1 MAHLPLNNN
10 PVFELGMEAMTKDTP
25 GSYEEFNSRYI
36 QMLENLLY
44 LERNKQDAINEGYD
58 GRDLEMTFAQLKE
71 KVKTGD
77 FSGLHLYDYID
88 FTTTYGEKVR
98 AEIMGF
104 NTMFN
109 VGSMAIRRPHIL
121 LQTRDCLF
129 DTRRYNSTATNS
141 GGFDSSELKTN
152 MDTILSTFPEEL
164 RRSITQC
171 GRYESIKGSQLWFTR
186 KLFLPTETEVFGYPC
201 KSEKKYCAAGMQWEG
216 YQKSYKRIVKGEGFG
231 KAQDGTVSSWWLS
244 SPVEE
249 NQSELCCVTGEG
261 NISVAPANSVRGIAP
276 AFIIG

>member
-1 MAHLPLNNN
+1 MAHLPINNN
-10 PVFELGMEAMTKDTP
+10 PTLELNMEAMTKDTP

-44 LERNKQDAINEGYD
+44 LEKNKQDTINEGYN
-58 GRDLEMTFAQLKE
+58 GRGLEMTFTQLKG

-121 LQTRDCLF
+121 LQTSDCLF

-141 GGFDSSELKTN
+141 GGFDSSELKAS
-152 MDTILSTFPEEL
+152 MDTILSTFPEDL

-171 GRYESIKGSQLWFTR
+171 SRYESIKGSQLWFTR

-201 KSEKKYCAAGMQWEG
+201 KSEKRYCAAGSQWEG
-216 YQKSYKRIVKGEGFG
+216 YQKSTKRVVKGEGFG
-231 KAQDGTVSSWWLS
+231 TSESGTVSSWWLS

-249 NQSELCCVTGEG
+249 NQSEFCCVTGEG